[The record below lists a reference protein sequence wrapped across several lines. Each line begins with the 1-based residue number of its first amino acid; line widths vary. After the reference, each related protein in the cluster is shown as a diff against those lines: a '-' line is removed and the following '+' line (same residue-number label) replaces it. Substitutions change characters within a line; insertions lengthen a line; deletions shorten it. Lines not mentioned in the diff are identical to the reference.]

1 MAGPGLG
8 LAGLGKHKKAQESTI
23 KAQEKHK
30 KPQESTRTETAETDR
45 ERERDIQRQ
54 QRQTDRERQTDR
66 DNRDRQSERGRQRQ
80 RQRQQR
86 QRHIR
91 NTLQKLVQQKRKRC
105 DTDSNHAPLTQR
117 LIQKLDRKV
126 LKPQLNPRLSVP
138 RAQILNHY
146 TTPSNTLHIIIFILI
161 IKIHKKLTVCII

>member
-30 KPQESTRTETAETDR
+30 KPQESTRTETAETD
-45 ERERDIQRQ
+45 RERDIQRQ

-161 IKIHKKLTVCII
+161 IKIHKKLTVCIL

>member
-1 MAGPGLG
+1 MLKFDMSWGDTQE
-8 LAGLGKHKKAQESTI
+8 KHKKSTRNHKKAQEQRQQRQT
-23 KAQEKHK
+23 
-30 KPQESTRTETAETDR
+30 

-161 IKIHKKLTVCII
+161 IKIHKKLTVCIL

>member
-80 RQRQQR
+80 RQRQRQRRQR

-91 NTLQKLVQQKRKRC
+91 NT
-105 DTDSNHAPLTQR
+105 
-117 LIQKLDRKV
+117 IQKFGAAKKKKV
-126 LKPQLNPRLSVP
+126 RHGFEPCSSHTKTHTKIRQKSAKATIESSFIRTK
-138 RAQILNHY
+138 R
-146 TTPSNTLHIIIFILI
+146 SNT
-161 IKIHKKLTVCII
+161 